1 MKDKINKMV
10 DSLKDELI
18 NDLRELIKIPS
29 KKSEAK
35 ADAPYGE
42 NCKKALEKAIKIGSK
57 KGFTT
62 KNIDN
67 RVVYCS
73 IGESSEYIC
82 AMGHLDVVDEMPGWK
97 YPPFEGEIHDNKIYA
112 RGALDNKGPIMAAF
126 FGLYTLKKLGV
137 EFNREFRIVFGSDE
151 ESGMSDLKYYL
162 TKEKPPIMGFSP
174 DNKFPAI
181 YGERARAKIEV
192 KGNFEDFASF
202 LNNKI
207 LAGDPVKN
215 LDIDIS
221 DEDFGRMILRGKK
234 IFRNESEYGLE
245 FSLSMPVC
253 DIDLVMKKIKENSLG
268 LKTKL
273 ISYEKAFLEDKDSH
287 LVQILNDAYNDF
299 TGENQKP
306 TTTTGMTYAHFCPN
320 IIPFGPSFP
329 GQNGIAH
336 LPNEWM
342 DIDDLLACTKI
353 YAYAFYKINESF
365 NKGELN
371 EKIN

>member
-1 MKDKINKMV
+1 MKDKINQTI
-10 DSLKDELI
+10 DSLKNEMIEDLI
-18 NDLRELIKIPS
+18 ELIKIPS

-35 ADAPYGE
+35 PGAPYGE
-42 NCKKALEKAIKIGSK
+42 NCKKVLEKAIEISSN
-57 KGFTT
+57 KGFAT

-67 RVVYCS
+67 HMVYCS
-73 IGESSEYIC
+73 IGESSDYVC
-82 AMGHLDVVDEMPGWK
+82 AMGHLDVVDEMPDWK
-97 YPPFEGEIHDNKIYA
+97 YPPFDGEIHNNRIYA

-126 FGLYTLKKLGV
+126 YGLFALKKIGIK
-137 EFNREFRIVFGSDE
+137 FNKEFRIVFGSDE

-162 TKEKPPIMGFSP
+162 KKENPPIMGFSP

-181 YGERARAKIEV
+181 YGERARAKIQV
-192 KGNFEDFASF
+192 KGNFNDFEIF

-221 DEDFGRMILRGKK
+221 DADFGRMILRGKK
-234 IFRNESEYGLE
+234 IFNDEEEYGLE
-245 FSLSMPVC
+245 FSLAMPVC
-253 DIDLVMKKIKENSLG
+253 DIDLVLEKIQENCPG

-273 ISYEKAFLEDKDSH
+273 ISYEKAFLEDKYSK
-287 LVQILNDAYNDF
+287 LVQILNYTYNDF
-299 TGENQKP
+299 MGDNKNP

-342 DIDDLLACTKI
+342 DIDDLLTCAKI
-353 YAYAFYKINESF
+353 YAYAFYNINESLK
-365 NKGELN
+365 NGEKY

>member
-1 MKDKINKMV
+1 MKDKINEMV

-29 KKSEAK
+29 KKSKAK
-35 ADAPYGE
+35 DDAPYGE
-42 NCKKALEKAIKIGSK
+42 NCKKVLEKAIEIGAK
-57 KGFTT
+57 KGFAT

-67 RVVYCS
+67 YMVYCS
-73 IGESSEYIC
+73 TGETSDYVC

-97 YPPFEGEIHDNKIYA
+97 YPPFEGEIHDNKMYA

-126 FGLYTLKKLGV
+126 YGLYALKKLDV
-137 EFNREFRIVFGSDE
+137 RFNKEFRIIFGSDE

-162 TKEKPPIMGFSP
+162 SKENPPIMGFSP

-192 KGNFEDFASF
+192 RGDFEKFERF
-202 LNNKI
+202 LNNII

-221 DEDFGRMILRGKK
+221 DENFGRMILRGKK
-234 IFRNESEYGLE
+234 IFKDKSEYGLE
-245 FSLSMPVC
+245 FSLSMPIC
-253 DIDLVMKKIKENSLG
+253 DIDIVMKKIEENSLG
-268 LKTKL
+268 LKTRL
-273 ISYEKAFLEDKDSH
+273 ISYEKAFLEEKDSE
-287 LVQILNDAYNDF
+287 LVQILNNAYNDF
-299 TGENQKP
+299 MEENQEP

-336 LPNEWM
+336 LPNEWI
-342 DIDDLLACTKI
+342 DIDDLLTCTKI
-353 YAYAFYKINESF
+353 YAYAFYMINESF
-365 NKGELN
+365 NKGV
-371 EKIN
+371 